1 MRYSQNGVD
10 TPMAIEINP
19 QSIVML
25 RFQNLVAGFHQ
36 MKVCRK
42 RNCTGLELSRRE
54 IIICIG
60 VHVL

>member
-1 MRYSQNGVD
+1 
-10 TPMAIEINP
+10 MAIEINP

-36 MKVCRK
+36 VKVTRK